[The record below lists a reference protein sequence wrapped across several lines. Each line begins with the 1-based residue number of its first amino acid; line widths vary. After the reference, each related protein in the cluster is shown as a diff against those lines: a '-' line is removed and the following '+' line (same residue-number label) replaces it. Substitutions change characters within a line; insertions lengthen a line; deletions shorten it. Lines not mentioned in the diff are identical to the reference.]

1 MKKLVSILMSII
13 KKFFIQSFF
22 SFQKNSGTKTQ
33 MKSFYAFRGSW
44 FEIFDKLAGILNPQN
59 LQRFAIWESKSK
71 IEGNLLIVYGLRITD
86 KLQSI
91 NELEEITE
99 PEFDTNYKS
108 KIGDRKIH
116 GYNEFSKI
124 NRGKLVV

>member
-1 MKKLVSILMSII
+1 MKKLVSIRMSII
-13 KKFFIQSFF
+13 KKFFIQTFF
-22 SFQKNSGTKTQ
+22 CFQKNSGTKTQ

-99 PEFDTNYKS
+99 PEFYTNYKS

>member
-1 MKKLVSILMSII
+1 MKKLLSIAMSTI
-13 KKFFIQSFF
+13 KKFFIQSF
-22 SFQKNSGTKTQ
+22 SFKKNSGTKTQ

-71 IEGNLLIVYGLRITD
+71 IEGNLLIVYGPKITD
-86 KLQSI
+86 KLQHI
-91 NELEEITE
+91 NELEEITD
-99 PEFDTNYKS
+99 PDFDTNYKS
-108 KIGDRKIH
+108 KIRDRRIH

>member
-1 MKKLVSILMSII
+1 
-13 KKFFIQSFF
+13 
-22 SFQKNSGTKTQ
+22 

-71 IEGNLLIVYGLRITD
+71 IEGNLLIVYGPRITD
-86 KLQSI
+86 KLQHI
-91 NELEEITE
+91 NELEEITD
-99 PEFDTNYKS
+99 PDFDTNYKS
-108 KIGDRKIH
+108 KIRDRKIH